1 VYETA
6 LSLHTVSPQGG
17 EYKPGPPVRAIFGMG
32 NWDVLKRY
40 VPVSH
45 VFGARFV
52 GADFQSLGAE
62 TENEK

>member
-1 VYETA
+1 
-6 LSLHTVSPQGG
+6 
-17 EYKPGPPVRAIFGMG
+17 MG